1 MKKLTTILLICA
13 AFSLFECSDNAQTP
27 SDVAVNYDF
36 TNLEN
41 FNASLEEQAARE
53 GIGERQ
59 MNSWFLKIFCDP
71 DFMKIQKKFIE
82 DKDAPAYEKAC
93 LEYYKKLL
101 DGKNLS
107 TVIKETK

>member
-13 AFSLFECSDNAQTP
+13 AFSLFGCSDNAQTP

-93 LEYYKKLL
+93 LEYYKSC
-101 DGKNLS
+101 S
-107 TVIKETK
+107 TAKIFPR